1 MALRYAAPMSLQ
13 PADLRPEARAP
24 HLLVC
29 VMADGQASALLAQA
43 RQLHRVMGGSWSVV
57 GVDASEADT
66 EARAHGAGLLQALDE
81 AERDGATTHRV
92 NVANASR
99 RDVLATVVQR
109 ARRAGATTLL
119 IGRPHVHSALWRTP
133 VEQLSRLA
141 DELVELLPGVTVH
154 VLATSNPAAEA
165 AAQRGAS
172 VRAGE
177 ARQPSSHPTWHPTWR
192 EDWREDWGTVC
203 TVLTACTLLGL
214 ALDTAFE
221 FSNLVMVYLAGVTY
235 VALRKSATA
244 ALLTTVGGTLLFYL
258 LFVPPRWSLIPSDPE
273 HSFTFAV
280 MLAVGLVISRLAAR
294 SRRQAQAAE
303 ARSQRA
309 QALNQ
314 CALRLAQA
322 RTAEA
327 VADAVSSAVTQTMGS
342 PARLFLLDASGQL
355 PPAPASASQ
364 ALAAAW
370 PAAQAALRERRD
382 TGAGTVV
389 QPGAPARFIPLLGG
403 PGPLG
408 LLAASRLPQPARF
421 AEETAEDEH
430 LLRAFANQAC
440 LALERV
446 VYEQRSAAAAVEAE
460 TERLRNTLLAGVSH
474 DFRTPLT
481 TIVGAATSLIEQG
494 HALDAAQ
501 RQLLLHS
508 VLEQAQRLH
517 TLSSDLLDMARMEEG
532 AVRLN
537 PEWCPADEL
546 VAEGL
551 AAMGERVNGH
561 RLLVQAEPAD
571 VVWCDPRLLQQ
582 ALVNLVDNATR
593 HAPAGAKIRVAVAVA
608 GSTWKLS
615 VQDDGPGV
623 PAGLER
629 EVFKK
634 FFRGPAGAEGSNPA
648 SAGHAGHADATKGT
662 GLGLAICAAVAQLH
676 GGSIEV
682 TPGPGAH
689 FTMRLPQPERAQ
701 VAMEEDA

>member
-1 MALRYAAPMSLQ
+1 MALRYAAPMSFD
-13 PADLRPEARAP
+13 PARPHPEARAP

-29 VMADGQASALLAQA
+29 VMADGQAPALLAQA
-43 RQLHRVMGGSWSVV
+43 RQLHHAMGGSWSVV

-81 AERDGATTHRV
+81 AERDGATTRRV
-92 NVANASR
+92 NIANASR
-99 RDVLATVVQR
+99 RDVLAAVVQR

-119 IGRPHVHSALWRTP
+119 IGRPHVHSAPWRTP

-154 VLATSNPAAEA
+154 VLATSNPAGVA
-165 AAQRGAS
+165 AAPPGAGL
-172 VRAGE
+172 RDGE
-177 ARQPSSHPTWHPTWR
+177 RWYQA
-192 EDWREDWGTVC
+192 WGTVGA
-203 TVLTACTLLGL
+203 VLAVCTLLGL
-214 ALDTAFE
+214 GLEKAFDS
-221 FSNLVMVYLAGVTY
+221 SNLVMLYLAGVTY
-235 VALRKSATA
+235 VALRKGGA
-244 ALLTTVGGTLLFYL
+244 AAMVTTVGGTLLFYL
-258 LFVPPRWSLIPSDPE
+258 LFIPPRWALIPTDPE

-280 MLAVGLVISRLAAR
+280 MLAVGLLISRLAAR
-294 SRRQAQAAE
+294 SRRQAHAAE

-342 PARLFLLDASGQL
+342 PARLFLLDADGQL
-355 PPAPASASQ
+355 PPVPGSAPGSAPE

-370 PAAQAALRERRD
+370 PAAQAALRERRE

-389 QPGAPARFIPLLGG
+389 QPDAPARFIPLLGG

-408 LLAASRLPQPARF
+408 LLAVGLPQPAQH
-421 AEETAEDEH
+421 AVDEPEDEH

-460 TERLRNTLLAGVSH
+460 AERLRNTLLAGVSH

-508 VLEQAQRLH
+508 VLAQAQRLH

-532 AVRLN
+532 AVRLS

-551 AAMGERVNGH
+551 AAMGARVAGH
-561 RLLVQAEPAD
+561 SLVVQAEPAD

-582 ALVNLVDNATR
+582 ALVNLVDNAVR
-593 HAPAGAKIRVAVAVA
+593 HAPLGAAIRVAVQVQ
-608 GSTWKLS
+608 GLTWQLR

-634 FFRGPAGAEGSNPA
+634 FFRGPAGG
-648 SAGHAGHADATKGT
+648 DTDGT

-682 TPGPGAH
+682 APGPGAQ
-689 FTMRLPQPERAQ
+689 FTMCLPQPESAR
-701 VAMEEDA
+701 VAMEEDT